1 MGGQT
6 IRLME
11 EFLRNGNKEEI
22 AYHKAHGGEISPLFT
37 GGHNNM
43 VASITTLATPHNG
56 SQADKFGNTEAV
68 RKIMF
73 ALNRFMGN
81 KYSNIDLGLTQW
93 GF

>member
-56 SQADKFGNTEAV
+56 SKRLISLEIQKLLE
-68 RKIMF
+68 KSCS
-73 ALNRFMGN
+73 L
-81 KYSNIDLGLTQW
+81 
-93 GF
+93 

>member
-22 AYHKAHGGEISPLFT
+22 AYHQAHGGEISPLFT

-43 VASITTLATPHNG
+43 VASITTLATH
-56 SQADKFGNTEAV
+56 
-68 RKIMF
+68 IMVHKQ
-73 ALNRFMGN
+73 LISLEIQ
-81 KYSNIDLGLTQW
+81 KLLEKSCSL
-93 GF
+93 

>member
-1 MGGQT
+1 MEPGKKVHLVGDSMGGQT

-11 EFLRNGNKEEI
+11 EFFKETEQREI

-56 SQADKFGNTEAV
+56 S
-68 RKIMF
+68 
-73 ALNRFMGN
+73 
-81 KYSNIDLGLTQW
+81 
-93 GF
+93 